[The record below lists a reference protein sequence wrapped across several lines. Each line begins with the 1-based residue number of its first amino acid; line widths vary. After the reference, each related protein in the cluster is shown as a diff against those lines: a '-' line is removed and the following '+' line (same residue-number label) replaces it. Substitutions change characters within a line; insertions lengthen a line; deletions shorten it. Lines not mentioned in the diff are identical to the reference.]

1 MVDYRD
7 RIDKI
12 INLYKVYDYDMF
24 LYQLREKILDEQ
36 FREIFNEIRWAREIK
51 KLGSPI
57 PRELLNMLE
66 KLRERIVNYYI
77 EYLKTNKRIKEIK
90 NPDLIV
96 GLGCS
101 NGLGFLDK
109 RVEVLGDLMEKFPEA
124 KVLLSGGGMGVLK
137 TEAREML
144 EKLKKNYKVDEELVI
159 LEEDSLDTLGN
170 IVFSKLLLKKLNIL
184 CGIEK
189 IIVVTSPFHVIRV
202 HSLFSRVFPK
212 EISFE
217 IRGHNYY
224 LNKVSSDITTRK
236 IVENEIKSLYR
247 SDRIFN
253 IVNLKEEKKNSFEV
267 DETSIFY
274 QMLLYHDLYR
284 NRRDILRKYYKC
296 LKTYRI

>member
-1 MVDYRD
+1 MIDYRC
-7 RIDKI
+7 RIDNI
-12 INLYKVYDYDMF
+12 INLYKIYDYEMF
-24 LYQLREKILDEQ
+24 LHQLKEGILDEQ
-36 FREIFNEIRWAREIK
+36 FREVFNEIRWVKEIK
-51 KLGSPI
+51 KLGPPI
-57 PRELLNMLE
+57 PKELLNMLE
-66 KLRERIVNYYI
+66 KLKERIVNYYI
-77 EYLKTNKRIKEIK
+77 EYLKNSREVKKIKD
-90 NPDLIV
+90 PDLII

-109 RVEVLGDLMEKFPEA
+109 RIEVLGKLVEKSHKA

-144 EKLKKNYKVDEELVI
+144 EKLKKNYNIDEELVI

-170 IVFSKLLLKKLNIL
+170 IVFSKLLLKKMNIL
-184 CGIEK
+184 YGIKK

-202 HSLFSRVFPK
+202 YSLFSRVFPK

-217 IRGHNYY
+217 IRCHDYY
-224 LNKVSSDITTRK
+224 LNEVNSDVTTRK

-253 IVNLKEEKKNSFEV
+253 RVNLKEEKKESLQV

-284 NRRDILRKYYKC
+284 NRQDILRKYYRC
-296 LKTYRI
+296 LETYKI

>member
-1 MVDYRD
+1 MVDYQC
-7 RIDKI
+7 RIDNI
-12 INLYKVYDYDMF
+12 ANLYKIYDYDMF
-24 LYQLREKILDEQ
+24 LYQLRERILDEQ

-66 KLRERIVNYYI
+66 ILKERIINYYI
-77 EYLKTNKRIKEIK
+77 EYLKTNREIKEIK
-90 NPDLIV
+90 DPDLII

-109 RVEVLGDLMEKFPEA
+109 RVEVLGDLVEKFPKA
-124 KVLLSGGGMGVLK
+124 KILLSGGGMGVLK
-137 TEAREML
+137 SEAREML

-170 IVFSKLLLKKLNIL
+170 IVFSKLLLKKMNIL
-184 CGIEK
+184 NGIDK

-212 EISFE
+212 KILFE
-217 IRGHNYY
+217 IREHDYY
-224 LNKVSSDITTRK
+224 LNKVNSNITTRK
-236 IVENEIKSLYR
+236 IIENEIKSLYR

-253 IVNLKEEKKNSFEV
+253 IVNLREEKKNSFEV

-274 QMLLYHDLYR
+274 QMLLYQDLYK
-284 NRRDILRKYYKC
+284 NRQDILRKYYGC
-296 LKTYRI
+296 LETYKV

>member
-1 MVDYRD
+1 MIDYRY
-7 RIDKI
+7 RIDNI
-12 INLYKVYDYDMF
+12 ANLYKIYDYDMF
-24 LYQLREKILDEQ
+24 LYQLRERILDEQ
-36 FREIFNEIRWAREIK
+36 FREIFNEIRWTREIK

-57 PRELLNMLE
+57 PIELLNMLE
-66 KLRERIVNYYI
+66 ILKERIIDYYI
-77 EYLKTNKRIKEIK
+77 EYLKTNREVKEIK
-90 NPDLIV
+90 DPDLII

-109 RVEVLGDLMEKFPEA
+109 RIEVLGDLVENFPKA
-124 KVLLSGGGMGVLK
+124 KILLSGGGMGVLK

-170 IVFSKLLLKKLNIL
+170 IVFSKLLLKKMNMLN
-184 CGIEK
+184 GIDK

-212 EISFE
+212 KISFE
-217 IRGHNYY
+217 IREHDYY
-224 LNKVSSDITTRK
+224 LNKVDSNITTRK
-236 IVENEIKSLYR
+236 IIENEIKSLYR
-247 SDRIFN
+247 SDGIFN

-274 QMLLYHDLYR
+274 QMLLYQDLYK
-284 NRRDILRKYYKC
+284 NRRDILRKYYVC
-296 LKTYRI
+296 LETYKI

>member
-1 MVDYRD
+1 MVDYRC

-12 INLYKVYDYDMF
+12 TNLYKIYDYDMF
-24 LYQLREKILDEQ
+24 FYQLREGILDEQ

-57 PRELLNMLE
+57 PEKLLNMLG
-66 KLRERIVNYYI
+66 KLRERIVDYYI
-77 EYLKTNKRIKEIK
+77 EYLKNNREIK
-90 NPDLIV
+90 KIKDPDLII

-101 NGLGFLDK
+101 NTLGFLDK
-109 RVEVLGDLMEKFPEA
+109 RVEVLGKLVEKFPEA
-124 KVLLSGGGMGVLK
+124 RVLLSGGGMGVLK
-137 TEAREML
+137 TEAGEML
-144 EKLKKNYKVDEELVI
+144 EKLKKNYKADEKLII

-170 IVFSKLLLKKLNIL
+170 IVFSKLLLKKMNIL
-184 CGIEK
+184 SGIEK

-217 IRGHNYY
+217 IRGHDYY
-224 LNKVSSDITTRK
+224 LNKVSNDATTRK

-253 IVNLKEEKKNSFEV
+253 IVNLKEEKKNNFKV

-274 QMLLYHDLYR
+274 QMLLYHDLYK
-284 NRRDILRKYYKC
+284 NRRDILRKYYVC
-296 LKTYRI
+296 LETYKI

>member
-1 MVDYRD
+1 MVDYRC
-7 RIDKI
+7 RIDNI
-12 INLYKVYDYDMF
+12 TNLYKIYDYDMF
-24 LYQLREKILDEQ
+24 LYQLRERILDEQ

-51 KLGSPI
+51 KLGAPI
-57 PRELLNMLE
+57 PEKLLNMLG
-66 KLRERIVNYYI
+66 KLKERIVNYYI
-77 EYLKTNKRIKEIK
+77 EYLKTNREIKEIK
-90 NPDLIV
+90 DPDLII

-101 NGLGFLDK
+101 DGLGFLDK
-109 RVEVLGDLMEKFPEA
+109 RVEVLGKLVEKFPEA
-124 KVLLSGGGMGVLK
+124 RVLLSGGGMGVLK

-144 EKLKKNYKVDEELVI
+144 EKLKKNYKADEKLVI

-170 IVFSKLLLKKLNIL
+170 IVFSKLLLKKMNIL

-189 IIVVTSPFHVIRV
+189 IIVVTSPFHAIRV

-217 IRGHNYY
+217 IRVHDYY

-236 IVENEIKSLYR
+236 IIENEIKSLYR

-274 QMLLYHDLYR
+274 QMLLYHDLYK
-284 NRRDILRKYYKC
+284 NRRDILRKYYVC
-296 LKTYRI
+296 LETYKI